1 MSRLTPNHAAQ
12 RFMPLPVPNVVAP
25 ATTAFAAQA
34 ERAVVA
40 DRPTVRS

>member
-1 MSRLTPNHAAQ
+1 MTHLTTIHAVQ
-12 RFMPLPVPNVVAP
+12 RVSPLPVLNVVAP